1 VSGALVALVRLV
13 SGLGFAE
20 GPRWHQDKLWFSDFG
35 MRLVRHVDLAGK
47 VTEVV
52 RVPGRPSGLG
62 FLPDGRLLLVSM
74 DDRQVLRLE
83 HGLLHQHADL
93 SGYTRHACNDMVL
106 DREGNAFVGHM
117 GFDLLATPPAPQPA
131 ELIYVRANGETQV
144 AARDLSFPN
153 GPAITPD
160 GRTLIVAETFGGRL
174 TAFDVGDGGT
184 LSNRRVFASL
194 PGRAPD
200 GICLDAEGAVWVAD
214 ARGKA
219 CVRVREGGEV
229 TDVIDTERGCYAC
242 ALGGS
247 DGKTLF
253 LCTAEGYD
261 PAAMARCTGAIDTLR
276 VAVPAAHTAAC
287 PGLESANGDGYRLFR
302 R

>member
-1 VSGALVALVRLV
+1 MELTPFV

-35 MRLVRHVDLAGK
+35 ARLVRHVDVTGH
-47 VTEVV
+47 VTEVA
-52 RVPGRPSGLG
+52 RVPERPSGLG
-62 FLPDGRLLLVSM
+62 FLPDGRLLIVSM
-74 DDRQVLRLE
+74 NDQRVLRLE
-83 HGLLHQHADL
+83 HGVLHEHADL
-93 SGYTRHACNDMVL
+93 SRYTSHACNDMVV
-106 DREGNAFVGHM
+106 DRAGNAFVGHM
-117 GFDLLATPPAPQPA
+117 GFDLLARTPTPQAA
-131 ELIYVRANGETQV
+131 EILCVRPDGQSHV

-160 GRTLIVAETFGGRL
+160 GRTLIVAETFASRL
-174 TAFDVGDGGT
+174 SAFTIGEDG
-184 LSNRRVFASL
+184 LLHERRVFAPL

-219 CVRVREGGEV
+219 CVRVREGGEIS
-229 TDVIDTERGCYAC
+229 DVIETGRGCYAC

-247 DGKTLF
+247 DGRTLF

-261 PAAMARCTGAIDTLR
+261 LAAMARGTGAIHMAR
-276 VAVPAAHTAAC
+276 VPVPAAR
-287 PGLESANGDGYRLFR
+287 Y
-302 R
+302 

>member
-1 VSGALVALVRLV
+1 MPLNRLV

-20 GPRWHQDKLWFSDFG
+20 GPRWYQDKLWFSDFG
-35 MRLVRHVDLAGK
+35 MRLVRHVDMAGN

-62 FLPDGRLLLVSM
+62 FLPDGRLLVVSM
-74 DDRQVLRLE
+74 DDQRVLRLE
-83 HGLLHQHADL
+83 HGALHLHADL
-93 SGYTRHACNDMVL
+93 TPYTRHACNDMVV
-106 DREGNAFVGHM
+106 DNAGNAFVGHM
-117 GFDLLATPPAPQPA
+117 GFDLLARTPAPQSA
-131 ELIYVRANGETQV
+131 ELFFVQASGETCV
-144 AARDLSFPN
+144 AARELSFPN
-153 GPAITPD
+153 GPAITQD
-160 GRTLIVAETFGGRL
+160 GRTLIVAETFGSRL
-174 TAFDVGDGGT
+174 TAFSIGADGA
-184 LSNRRVFASL
+184 LSERRVFAPL

-229 TDVIDTERGCYAC
+229 TDVIETGRGCYAC

-261 PAAMARCTGAIDTLR
+261 LAAMARATGAIEMLR
-276 VAVPAAHTAAC
+276 VAVPAAN
-287 PGLESANGDGYRLFR
+287 SAG
-302 R
+302 